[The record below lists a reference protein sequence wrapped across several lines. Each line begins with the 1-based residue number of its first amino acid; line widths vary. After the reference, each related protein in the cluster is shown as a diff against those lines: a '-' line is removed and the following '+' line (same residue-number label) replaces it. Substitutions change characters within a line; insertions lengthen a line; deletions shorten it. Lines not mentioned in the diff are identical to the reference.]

1 MRAVLATLRAA
12 IAEARSNRAA
22 FWTQLAAM
30 GINDIVWVI
39 FWVLFFAKVG
49 SVSGWDRGRVLLLLA
64 VVTTSAGVVLGLL
77 SNARRIGQLVADG
90 GIDAAL
96 ALPVRTLPYLLVRR
110 VDPVNLG
117 DVVFGI
123 GLFLVACSP
132 TPERAAV
139 YLLGSAAA
147 ALVLTGFLV
156 LVGSIAFFTG
166 RGEAGDLGFQAVI
179 LLASYPADIF
189 SGITK
194 TLLYTAIPAAF
205 ISAVP
210 VRLVD
215 HLAMTDVAEL
225 LGAAAGFTVAAVA
238 VFAAGLRRYTSSAV
252 WTRA

>member
-147 ALVLTGFLV
+147 ALVLTGFL
-156 LVGSIAFFTG
+156 
-166 RGEAGDLGFQAVI
+166 GEAGDLGFQAVI